1 MVEAFAQATT
11 DSVMKRK
18 TILIIPPRGVPL
30 KAFRIR
36 LSVAIVF
43 LVIVL
48 VGIAGF
54 FIPINTLTNDV
65 VEQNQQKN
73 LTEQNKALLQ
83 KIITTLRML
92 KNLKTQVGRLE
103 EKQQE
108 VIEVSGNTLPR
119 EEEAVQ
125 RVEFSKLKTE
135 ELLPYLENIEK
146 RFGSYLSINQ
156 DNADDI
162 FDTIPVLRPIPEPYL
177 ITRRFGM
184 AVDPFSGMRKLHNG
198 TDFVAETGTPVIA
211 TAAGVVK
218 RIEKHAAWGNKVV
231 IKHSSEF
238 TSVYA
243 HLGKVSTARGR
254 RVKRGEVIGEIG
266 VSGLSSGPHVH
277 YEIWRNNHVVN
288 PEDYQFPVELFA
300 SRN

>member
-1 MVEAFAQATT
+1 
-11 DSVMKRK
+11 MKRK

-36 LSVAIVF
+36 LSVAIIF
-43 LVIVL
+43 LVIV
-48 VGIAGF
+48 VIGIAGF

-65 VEQNQQKN
+65 VEQNQRKN

-92 KNLKTQVGRLE
+92 KNLKTQVARLE
-103 EKQQE
+103 DKQME
-108 VIEVSGNTLPR
+108 VVEVSGNTVPR
-119 EEEAVQ
+119 EKETLQ

-146 RFGSYLSINQ
+146 RFGPFLTINQ
-156 DNADDI
+156 DSADEI
-162 FDTIPVLRPIPEPYL
+162 FDTIPVIRPIPEPYL
-177 ITRRFGM
+177 ITRRFGT
-184 AVDPFSGMRKLHNG
+184 AVDPFSGIRKLHNG

-211 TAAGVVK
+211 TAAGVIK
-218 RIEKHAAWGNKVV
+218 RIEKHAVWGNKVV
-231 IKHSSEF
+231 IEHSSEF
-238 TSVYA
+238 TTVYA
-243 HLGKVSTARGR
+243 HLGKVTTSRGR
-254 RVKRGEVIGEIG
+254 RVKRGEIIGEIG
-266 VSGLSSGPHVH
+266 ISGLSSGPHVH

-300 SRN
+300 SRD